1 MFRFIDTSFVPEAYE
16 QIGSG
21 KITTLPELNQALMS
35 WVEGYYHHRKHGS
48 TGQTPLERASRT
60 QRRIPRKTITE
71 LTEIFL
77 WEDERTVDK
86 TGCVSLTGN
95 TYEVD
100 LELVGQ
106 RVLLRYDPFDLTQIQ
121 IWWRQK
127 RYADAILLDLKKPR
141 HNRVK
146 SVQTKVPE
154 SCLKTTENESNSFF
168 ELAEQ
173 RRRAEWV
180 KEPLSYAPKKE
191 DAHE

>member
-106 RVLLRYDPFDLTQIQ
+106 RVLLRYDPFDLIQIQ

-127 RYADAILLDLKKPR
+127 RYADAIPLDLKKPR

-146 SVQTKVPE
+146 GVQTKVPA
-154 SCLKTTENESNSFF
+154 SCPKTAEDESNSFF
-168 ELAEQ
+168 KLAEQ
-173 RRRAEWV
+173 RRRTEWV
-180 KEPLSYAPKKE
+180 KELLSYAPKKE